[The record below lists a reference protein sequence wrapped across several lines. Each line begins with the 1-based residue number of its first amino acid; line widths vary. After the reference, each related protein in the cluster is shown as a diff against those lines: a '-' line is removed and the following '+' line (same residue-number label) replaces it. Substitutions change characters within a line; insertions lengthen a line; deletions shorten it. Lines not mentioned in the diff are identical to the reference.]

1 MNGQT
6 PYIIGVGPGD
16 PGFLYPLAKELID
29 RADIVIGGRRQLAE
43 FAPNA
48 PETAVID
55 KGLASI
61 LALIEQNWCAKR
73 LVVLASGD
81 TGLFSIR
88 AYLQNRLPDVP
99 FKVLPGISSLQCLL
113 AHCNANLNDLKII
126 TMHGA
131 ADANLQ
137 NTVMMNP
144 LTAVFCGGENTPQSI
159 AAKLTR
165 LGFADL
171 TLTVGENLTYPEER
185 VSRGTPTEIAQ
196 GDFSDLSVMLI
207 KNADPASR
215 PWPYLPAGIADEA
228 FTRGDVPMTKSEVRA
243 VITAKLRL
251 TPQSRLLEIGS
262 GTGSVTIE
270 AALAA
275 HEGSVVSLE
284 KNPAAVALC
293 RENLA
298 RFGLDNVTLIEGE
311 APAAIPP
318 DAQFDRVFIGGS
330 GGNLADIVKSLG
342 EKPLRVVISA
352 ITLESVGEALAALKD
367 CGFGSIEAVQIT
379 AARSRAAGSKHLMM
393 GLNPVTIIS
402 GERK

>member
-6 PYIIGVGPGD
+6 PYIIGVGPGS
-16 PGFLYPLAKELID
+16 PGFLYPIAKDLID

-55 KGLASI
+55 KGLSAI
-61 LALIEQNWCAKR
+61 LALIEQKWREKR

-88 AYLQNRLPDVP
+88 AYLQNRLPNVP

-126 TMHGA
+126 TLHGA
-131 ADANLQ
+131 ADAHLQ
-137 NTVMMNP
+137 NTVMLNP

-159 AAKLTR
+159 AARLTR
-165 LGFADL
+165 LKFADL
-171 TLTVGENLTYPEER
+171 TLTVGENLTYPNER
-185 VSRGTPTEIAQ
+185 VSCGSPAEIAQ
-196 GDFSDLSVMLI
+196 GSFSDLSVMLI
-207 KNADPASR
+207 KNADPAGR
-215 PWPYLPAGIADEA
+215 PWPYLPAGIADET

-275 HEGSVVSLE
+275 YNGSVVSLE

-311 APAAIPP
+311 APAAIP
-318 DAQFDRVFIGGS
+318 DAPFDRVFIGGS

-342 EKPLRVVISA
+342 DKPLRVVISA
-352 ITLESVGEALAALKD
+352 ITLESVGEALAALQN
-367 CGFGSIEAVQIT
+367 CGFGDIEAVQIT
-379 AARSRAAGSKHLMM
+379 AARSRAAGQKHLMM

>member
-1 MNGQT
+1 MSGQT
-6 PYIIGVGPGD
+6 PYIIGVGPGN
-16 PGFLYPLAKELID
+16 PGFLYPIAKDLID

-48 PETAVID
+48 PQTAVID
-55 KGLASI
+55 RGLAAI
-61 LALIEQNWCAKR
+61 LTLIEANWREKR

-88 AYLQNRLPDVP
+88 AYLQNRLPHVP
-99 FKVLPGISSLQCLL
+99 FAVLPGISSLQCLL

-126 TMHGA
+126 TLHGA
-131 ADANLQ
+131 ADAHLQ
-137 NTVMMNP
+137 NTAMMNP

-165 LGFADL
+165 LKFADL

-185 VSRGTPTEIAQ
+185 VTCGSPAEIAA
-196 GDFSDLSVMLI
+196 GNFSDLSVMLI
-207 KNADPASR
+207 KNADPAGR
-215 PWPYLPAGIADEA
+215 PWPYLSCGIADDA

-243 VITAKLRL
+243 VITSKLRL
-251 TPQSRLLEIGS
+251 SPQSRLLEVGA

-275 HEGSVVSLE
+275 HEGSVISLE

-293 RENLA
+293 RANLT

-311 APAAIPP
+311 APAAIPT

-330 GGNLADIVKSLG
+330 GGNLADIVASLG

-352 ITLESVGEALAALKD
+352 ITLESVGEALAALKNG
-367 CGFGSIEAVQIT
+367 GFSDIEAVQIA
-379 AARSRAAGSKHLMM
+379 AARSRAAGTKHLML

>member
-1 MNGQT
+1 MNGQI
-6 PYIIGVGPGD
+6 PYIIGVGPGS
-16 PGFLYPLAKELID
+16 PGFLYPIAKDLID
-29 RADIVIGGRRQLAE
+29 RADIVIGGRRQLTE

-48 PETAVID
+48 PETVVID
-55 KGLASI
+55 KGLSSI
-61 LALIEQNWCAKR
+61 LALIESKWREKR

-126 TMHGA
+126 TLHGA

-144 LTAVFCGGENTPQSI
+144 LTAIFCGGENTPQSI

-165 LGFADL
+165 LKFASL
-171 TLTVGENLTYPEER
+171 WLTVGENLTYPEER
-185 VSRGTPTEIAQ
+185 VSCGSPADIAQ
-196 GDFSDLSVMLI
+196 GDFSELSVMLI
-207 KNADPASR
+207 KNNDPASR

-228 FTRGDVPMTKSEVRA
+228 FPRGNVPMTTSEVRA
-243 VITAKLRL
+243 VITAKLHL

-275 HEGSVVSLE
+275 YNGSVISLE

-298 RFGLDNVTLIEGE
+298 RFGLDNVKLIEGE
-311 APAAIPP
+311 APAAIPE
-318 DAQFDRVFIGGS
+318 DAIFDRVFIGGS
-330 GGNLADIVKSLG
+330 GGNLADIIKSLG
-342 EKPLRVVISA
+342 EKPLRAVISA
-352 ITLESVGEALAALKD
+352 ITLESAGEALTALQD
-367 CGFGSIEAVQIT
+367 CGFSDIEAVQIT
-379 AARSRAAGSKHLMM
+379 AARSRPAGSKHLML

>member
-16 PGFLYPLAKELID
+16 PGFLYPIARELID

-43 FAPNA
+43 FAPKA
-48 PETAVID
+48 QETFIID
-55 KGLASI
+55 KGLAAVLPFI
-61 LALIEQNWCAKR
+61 RANWQAKR

-88 AYLQNRLPDVP
+88 AYLQNRLPEVP
-99 FKVLPGISSLQCLL
+99 FAVLPGISSLQCLL
-113 AHCNANLNDLKII
+113 ARCNVNLNDLKII
-126 TMHGA
+126 SLHGTA
-131 ADANLQ
+131 NANLQ
-137 NTVMMNP
+137 NTVMLNRC
-144 LTAVFCGGENTPQSI
+144 TAVFCGGENSPQNV
-159 AAKLTR
+159 AAR
-165 LGFADL
+165 LLRLPFANL
-171 TLTVGENLTYPEER
+171 EITVGENLTYPEER
-185 VSRGTPTEIAQ
+185 VTTGTPAEIAA
-196 GDFSDLSVMLI
+196 GSFGELSVMLI
-207 KNADPASR
+207 KNADPAAR
-215 PWPYLPAGIADEA
+215 PWPYLPAGIADEK

-251 TPQSRLLEIGS
+251 TPTSRLLEIGS

-275 HEGSVVSLE
+275 WAGSVVSLE

-298 RFGLDNVTLIEGE
+298 RFGLDNVTLLEGE
-311 APAAIPP
+311 APAAIPA
-318 DAQFDRVFIGGS
+318 DGQFDRVFIGGS
-330 GGNLADIVKSLG
+330 GGNLAAIVAALG
-342 EKPLRVVISA
+342 KGPLRVVISA
-352 ITLESVGEALAALKD
+352 ITLESVGEALAALAQN
-367 CGFGSIEAVQIT
+367 GFADIEAVQIT
-379 AARSRAAGSKHLMM
+379 AAKSRPAGQKHLML